1 MNISFESSYYNFIKY
16 ENIKNIEIYD
26 KFLNWI
32 KGEFDLYQMEEMNG
46 LIVYFPNGWFS
57 ITVLSERELDLK
69 IVIKIKSKT
78 LNSGIKIETQVKKI
92 YNHLNQVFEKNGKNV
107 LNQKKLN

>member
-46 LIVYFPNGWFS
+46 LIVYFQMVGS
-57 ITVLSERELDLK
+57 VLQFCLRE
-69 IVIKIKSKT
+69 
-78 LNSGIKIETQVKKI
+78 N
-92 YNHLNQVFEKNGKNV
+92 
-107 LNQKKLN
+107 

>member
-1 MNISFESSYYNFIKY
+1 MSISFETPYHNFIKY
-16 ENIKNIEIYD
+16 ENIKTIEIYN

-32 KGEFDLYQMEEMNG
+32 KGEFDLYLIEELDG

-57 ITVLSERELDLK
+57 IMIFFERELDLK

-78 LNSGIKIETQVKKI
+78 LNSGIKIESQIKNVLG
-92 YNHLNQVFEKNGKNV
+92 HLNQVYENKGTNV
-107 LNQKKLN
+107 LTQE